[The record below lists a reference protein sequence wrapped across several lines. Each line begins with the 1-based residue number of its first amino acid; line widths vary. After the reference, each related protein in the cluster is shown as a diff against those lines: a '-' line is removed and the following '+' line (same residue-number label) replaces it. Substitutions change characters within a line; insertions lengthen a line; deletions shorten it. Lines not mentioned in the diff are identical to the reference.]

1 MSLMTGAK
9 WLAKSTPRALSA
21 MFAYPADMSRGRR
34 IVGRSLG
41 LGAVV
46 GYSAYDS
53 ASKAVLSRYP
63 TTYTTTG
70 FGSGFGMYGR
80 QMPYDG
86 GIGATGDLVLSA
98 RTHGVY

>member
-1 MSLMTGAK
+1 MSLLTGAK
-9 WLAKSTPRALSA
+9 WLARSTPSKLAA
-21 MFAYPADMSRGRR
+21 MFAYPADMGTAKRLAWRTA
-34 IVGRSLG
+34 G
-41 LGAVV
+41 LGGVI
-46 GYSAYDS
+46 GYSAVSS